1 MPPLKASAV
10 SRRLRIIA
18 KGSGRGRVH
27 RYRGDG
33 DSKLYKPT
41 DVIRLTGIYEVI
53 HDRDHRE
60 THEVVMHAGDVFPAC
75 DTCDLRVRFR
85 LLRTAPYIFDDEDFE
100 REG

>member
-10 SRRLRIIA
+10 RRIQNLVA

-33 DSKLYKPT
+33 DGKLYKPT
-41 DVIRLTGIYEVI
+41 DLIRLTGIYEVI
-53 HDRDHRE
+53 HDRAHRE
-60 THEVVMHAGDVFPAC
+60 AHEVVMHAGDVFPTC

-85 LLRTAPYIFDDEDFE
+85 LVRTAPYIFEDEDFE